1 MSQRGSGALKVPGFD
16 VSRSGLAAVFG
27 NGKPIGFNALH
38 KLASA

>member
-1 MSQRGSGALKVPGFD
+1 MSQRGSGALKVLGFD

-27 NGKPIGFNALH
+27 NDKPIGSNVLR

>member
-1 MSQRGSGALKVPGFD
+1 MSQRGFGALKVPGFG

-27 NGKPIGFNALH
+27 NGKPAGSNALR